1 MDINFSIGDAI
12 ELTRDDKKY
21 RTVVEKQIDY
31 ENILIYS
38 PIEKGHVLPI
48 RVGEQ
53 LELVYVVLDPENNK
67 YDVYSFM
74 AVVVSRDVQDSIP
87 MLMVKC
93 LNKPKKV
100 QRRDFYRLNIV
111 KTVLIES
118 LEDDSTIEV
127 ITQDVSAGGMQ
138 AVSPKR
144 LNVGSEYLV
153 YMNIFTDFPI
163 VLSAKILSSDPRDSE
178 YTRYVNR
185 FYFTNIDKKIQSEM
199 IRQINHLQ
207 VLEIRRRKMNATGYK
222 NSIKTYLDDE
232 LLDRY
237 NLDKKIDSR
246 IRYLTFI
253 DIFVALISFV
263 LFVMAMPNTD
273 WMPLFGSKP
282 LHSWNKSLLKLD
294 ILVSTLLFL
303 ISSFG
308 LVYDRMHYNN
318 RRHINVFFVIM
329 LIVSV
334 IALLG
339 FVIFAV

>member
-1 MDINFSIGDAI
+1 MEMNFNIGDAI
-12 ELTRDDKKY
+12 EITRADKKY
-21 RTVVEKQIDY
+21 RTVVERQIDH

-48 RVGEQ
+48 RPGEQ
-53 LELVYVVLDPENNK
+53 LELVYVVLEPENNK
-67 YDVYSFM
+67 YDVYSCTV
-74 AVVVSRDVQDSIP
+74 VVVSRDVQDSIP

-93 LNKPKKV
+93 LSKPKKV

-138 AVSPKR
+138 AVSPKQ
-144 LNVGSEYLV
+144 LNVGAEYLV
-153 YMNIFTDFPI
+153 YMNIFADFPI

-207 VLEIRRRKMNATGYK
+207 VLEIRRRKISSPGYK

-263 LFVMAMPNTD
+263 IFVMAMPNTD
-273 WMPLFGSKP
+273 WMPLFGSKSV
-282 LHSWNKSLLKLD
+282 HIWNNSLLKLD
-294 ILVSTLLFL
+294 IFVTTLLFL
-303 ISSFG
+303 VSSFG

-318 RRHINVFFVIM
+318 RRQVNVFFVIM

-339 FVIFAV
+339 LVIFAV